1 MNFQPGGRTCP
12 AEKCKCWR
20 GPGSKARTL
29 RRPRASFYLVLLFNC
44 QRQPLGKRNPLVT
57 GRAPGLTLSG
67 HQRNLR
73 NGRRG
78 TKRSCA
84 RAMATPRRDLSATI
98 WLGSDE
104 RPGFHLVKLLNG
116 SCRPAPAQQARHRPW
131 VDVTTVHHFL
141 WPDIASPR
149 TESLGAL
156 WVLDAKG

>member
-1 MNFQPGGRTCP
+1 MNFQPRGRTCP

-20 GPGSKARTL
+20 GPGSRVRTL

-57 GRAPGLTLSG
+57 GRAARTDSVRPPKEPPERETRDETAVAPGHGNAET
-67 HQRNLR
+67 RPICN
-73 NGRRG
+73 
-78 TKRSCA
+78 
-84 RAMATPRRDLSATI
+84 DLA
-98 WLGSDE
+98 GSDE